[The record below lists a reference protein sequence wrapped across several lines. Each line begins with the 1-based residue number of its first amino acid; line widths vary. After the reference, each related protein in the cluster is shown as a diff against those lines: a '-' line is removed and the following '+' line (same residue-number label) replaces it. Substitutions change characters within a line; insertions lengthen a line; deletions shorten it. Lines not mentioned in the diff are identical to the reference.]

1 MARRPA
7 QILRDEATEWA
18 EEKRAKEREAREK
31 MRMLDDAMPTLPRTQ
46 RPAVEVNDRDN
57 HFFRSF
63 GKLKT

>member
-7 QILRDEATEWA
+7 RSLQDEAIDWEA
-18 EEKRAKEREAREK
+18 EKRAKEREAREK

-46 RPAVEVNDRDN
+46 RPAVEVNDLGN
-57 HFFRSF
+57 HYFRSF